1 MAEIVWNAVVFILR
15 AINFA
20 LETALF
26 VERMQRFARWITGSN
41 AIVAVPPDPK
51 ILPPAARRSL
61 AEAEQRYRDK
71 P

>member
-1 MAEIVWNAVVFILR
+1 
-15 AINFA
+15 

-26 VERMQRFARWITGSN
+26 VERMQRFARWISGSN

-61 AEAEQRYRDK
+61 AEAEQRCRDK
-71 P
+71 A